1 MRRAAAIACA
11 ALSPFVLFA
20 CNALVGV
27 TDVTLG
33 DPTLPADDSNDAEN
47 TPTDSAPSINEGG
60 PVSEGDATIV
70 DAAAL
75 PPTSIIAVGGT
86 HVCAL
91 TPSATVKCWGA
102 NNAGQ
107 TGGGLPFDA
116 SDTAVVATPRQV
128 VGLQDVAVV
137 SSGYDHSC
145 AISGGTIWCWG
156 NNSAGQLGNGNK
168 TKTSTPTKVLSI
180 DDAVSVRSGYS
191 FACALRKSGRVSCWG
206 NNTSGQLGNG
216 SFVSSSLPVAVS
228 GLVDIV
234 AISTG
239 SQHACALHSS
249 GLVSCWGDNGYGQ
262 IARSET
268 TSQSNVPLDVLGPQN
283 VIAVRTMSMTTCE
296 LLSTGRVVCFGYN
309 GYGDLGTGT
318 SDFVVNA
325 APTQVLGLEDAVQIE
340 SGNHHACALRQTGSV
355 VCWGDNYWGQAG
367 VSNLDGGKEEILA
380 KTSIELS
387 GSILFVG
394 AGGNSSCAETSDK
407 KLHCWGNNI
416 NSQLGNGTTQN
427 SFVPVDVKQFP

>member
-1 MRRAAAIACA
+1 MRRAAVFTA
-11 ALSPFVLFA
+11 AVFSLLA

-33 DPTLPADDSNDAEN
+33 DPTLPSDDDDANQVVPEDGTIVTNND
-47 TPTDSAPSINEGG
+47 GG
-60 PVSEGDATIV
+60 GSDGDALISDGATF
-70 DAAAL
+70 
-75 PPTSIIAVGGT
+75 PPMSILAVGGT
-86 HVCAL
+86 HVCAI
-91 TPSATVKCWGA
+91 TPASIIKCWGG
-102 NNAGQ
+102 NSSGQ
-107 TGGGLPFDA
+107 TGSGIPFDA
-116 SDTAVVATPRQV
+116 SDTSIVSTPRPV
-128 VGLQDVAVV
+128 VNLRDVAAV

-145 AISGGTIWCWG
+145 AIVGGSVWCWG
-156 NNSAGQLGNGNK
+156 NNTSGQLGNGNK
-168 TKTSTPTKVLSI
+168 FKTSTPTQVANI
-180 DDAVSVRSGYS
+180 NDAVSVRSGYS
-191 FACALRKSGRVSCWG
+191 FVCALRRSGRVSCWG

-216 SFVSSSLPVAVS
+216 SFVGSALPVEVT

-234 AISTG
+234 AISAG

-262 IARSET
+262 LARSET
-268 TSQSNVPLDVLGPQN
+268 TTQSNVPLDVLGPQN

-296 LLSTGRVVCFGYN
+296 LLSSGKVVCFGYN

-325 APTQVLGLEDAVQIE
+325 APTQVLGLEDATQIE
-340 SGNHHACALRQTGSV
+340 TGNHHACALRKTGDV

-387 GSILFVG
+387 GSVLFVG

-407 KLHCWGNNI
+407 KLHCWGNNV